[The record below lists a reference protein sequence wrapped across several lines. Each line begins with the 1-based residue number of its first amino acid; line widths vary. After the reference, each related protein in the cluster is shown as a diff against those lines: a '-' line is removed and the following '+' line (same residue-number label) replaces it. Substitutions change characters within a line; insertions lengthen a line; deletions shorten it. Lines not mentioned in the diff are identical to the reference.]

1 MEPRTVTN
9 SSDDEIA
16 AHFTDAPGTEI
27 LYDKEGEHGE
37 TSKRLKTLQH
47 LKHGDSHILL
57 VPQPSLTDPNDP
69 LRWSTLKKW
78 GTFLNACWF
87 AFNGSVTG
95 PIMAAGTYLSL
106 DLLNTMSFTNCLRND
121 TTLGSIR

>member
-1 MEPRTVTN
+1 MEARTVTN

-16 AHFTDAPGTEI
+16 AHFKAAPGTEL
-27 LYDKEGEHGE
+27 LYDKEGEHGA
-37 TSKRLKTLQH
+37 TSKRLKILQH

-69 LRWSTLKKW
+69 LRWSTAKKW
-78 GTFLNACWF
+78 VTFLNACWF

-95 PIMAAGTYLSL
+95 PIMAAGTYPNLDFLISSISSQRCHRKTLSP
-106 DLLNTMSFTNCLRND
+106 
-121 TTLGSIR
+121 